1 MKVETDLK
9 SGTFLQETAQ
19 QVSQVAGQVGTFFT
33 NANQEAADLTK
44 GMVNKTTALW
54 NALVS

>member
-9 SGTFLQETAQ
+9 SGSFLQDSAQ
-19 QVSQVAGQVGTFFT
+19 QVSQVAGQVATLFT
-33 NANQEAADLTK
+33 NANQQAADLTQ
-44 GMVNKTTALW
+44 GMIKKTEALW

>member
-9 SGTFLQETAQ
+9 SGSLLQDTAQ
-19 QVSQVAGQVGTFFT
+19 QVSQVAGQVATLFT
-33 NANQEAADLTK
+33 NANQQAADLTQ
-44 GMVNKTTALW
+44 GMITKTTALW

>member
-9 SGTFLQETAQ
+9 SGSFLQDTAQ
-19 QVSQVAGQVGTFFT
+19 QISQVAGQVATLFT
-33 NANQEAADLTK
+33 NANQQATDLTQ
-44 GMVNKTTALW
+44 GMIKKTKALW

>member
-9 SGTFLQETAQ
+9 SGSYLQDTAQ
-19 QVSQVAGQVGTFFT
+19 QVSQVAGQVATLFT
-33 NANQEAADLTK
+33 NANQQAADLTQ
-44 GMVNKTTALW
+44 GMINKTNALW

>member
-9 SGTFLQETAQ
+9 SGSYLQDSAQ
-19 QVSQVAGQVGTFFT
+19 QVSQVAGQVATLFT
-33 NANQEAADLTK
+33 NANQQAADLTQ
-44 GMVNKTTALW
+44 GMINKTNALW

>member
-9 SGTFLQETAQ
+9 SGSFLQDTAQ
-19 QVSQVAGQVGTFFT
+19 QVSQVAGQVGTLFT
-33 NANQEAADLTK
+33 NANQQAADLTQ
-44 GMVNKTTALW
+44 GMINKTTALW

>member
-9 SGTFLQETAQ
+9 SGSFLQDTAQ
-19 QVSQVAGQVGTFFT
+19 QVSQVAGQVGTLFT
-33 NANQEAADLTK
+33 NANQQAADLTQ
-44 GMVNKTTALW
+44 GMINKSTALW

>member
-9 SGTFLQETAQ
+9 SGSFLQDTAQ
-19 QVSQVAGQVGTFFT
+19 QVSQVAGQVATLFT
-33 NANQEAADLTK
+33 NANQQAADLTQ
-44 GMVNKTTALW
+44 GMIKKSTALW

>member
-9 SGTFLQETAQ
+9 SGSLLQDTAQ
-19 QVSQVAGQVGTFFT
+19 QVSQVAGQVATLFT
-33 NANQEAADLTK
+33 NANQQAADLTQ
-44 GMVNKTTALW
+44 GMINKTTALW

>member
-9 SGTFLQETAQ
+9 SGSFLQDTAQ
-19 QVSQVAGQVGTFFT
+19 QVSQVAGQVATLFT
-33 NANQEAADLTK
+33 NANQQAADLTQ
-44 GMVNKTTALW
+44 GMINKTNALW

>member
-9 SGTFLQETAQ
+9 SGSFLQDTAQ
-19 QVSQVAGQVGTFFT
+19 QVSQAAGQVATLFT
-33 NANQEAADLTK
+33 NANQQAADLTQ
-44 GMVNKTTALW
+44 GMINKTTALW

>member
-9 SGTFLQETAQ
+9 SGSFLQDTAQ
-19 QVSQVAGQVGTFFT
+19 QVSQVAGQVGTLFT
-33 NANQEAADLTK
+33 NANQQAADLTQ
-44 GMVNKTTALW
+44 GMVNKSTALW

>member
-9 SGTFLQETAQ
+9 SGSFLQDTAQ
-19 QVSQVAGQVGTFFT
+19 QVSQVAGKVGTLFT
-33 NANQEAADLTK
+33 NANQQAADLTQ
-44 GMVNKTTALW
+44 GMVNKSTALW

>member
-9 SGTFLQETAQ
+9 SGSFLQDTAQ
-19 QVSQVAGQVGTFFT
+19 QVSQVAGQVGTLFT
-33 NANQEAADLTK
+33 NANQQAADLTK
-44 GMVNKTTALW
+44 GMINKTTALW

>member
-9 SGTFLQETAQ
+9 SGSFLQDSAQ
-19 QVSQVAGQVGTFFT
+19 QVSQVAGQVATLFT
-33 NANQEAADLTK
+33 NANQQAADLTQ
-44 GMVNKTTALW
+44 GMIKKTEAVW

>member
-9 SGTFLQETAQ
+9 SGTFLQDTAQ
-19 QVSQVAGQVGTFFT
+19 QVSQVAGQVGTLFT
-33 NANQEAADLTK
+33 NANQQAADLTQ

>member
-9 SGTFLQETAQ
+9 SGSFLQDTAQ
-19 QVSQVAGQVGTFFT
+19 QVSQVAGQVGTLFT
-33 NANQEAADLTK
+33 NANQQAADLTQ

>member
-9 SGTFLQETAQ
+9 SGSFLQDASQ
-19 QVSQVAGQVGTFFT
+19 QVSQVAGQVATLFT
-33 NANQEAADLTK
+33 NANQQAADLTK
-44 GMVNKTTALW
+44 GIINKSTAVW

>member
-9 SGTFLQETAQ
+9 SGSFLQDTAQ
-19 QVSQVAGQVGTFFT
+19 QVSQTASQVGTLFT
-33 NANQEAADLTK
+33 NANQQAADLTQ
-44 GMVNKTTALW
+44 GMINKTTALW

>member
-9 SGTFLQETAQ
+9 SGSFLQDSAQ
-19 QVSQVAGQVGTFFT
+19 QVSQVAGQVATLFT
-33 NANQEAADLTK
+33 NANQQAADLTQ
-44 GMVNKTTALW
+44 GMINKTNALW

>member
-9 SGTFLQETAQ
+9 SGTILQDTAQ
-19 QVSQVAGQVGTFFT
+19 QVSQVAGQVGTLFT
-33 NANQEAADLTK
+33 NANQQAADLTQ
-44 GMVNKTTALW
+44 GMINKTTALW

>member
-9 SGTFLQETAQ
+9 SGSFLQDTFQ
-19 QVSQVAGQVGTFFT
+19 QVSQVAGQVGTLFT
-33 NANQEAADLTK
+33 NANQQAADLTQ